1 MQVDLLVLLG
11 ILGGIGAVGT
21 YAVGALRG
29 IKKWVRATAASS
41 EQAAEQ
47 LTTTSSVTVGAHVE
61 QTAAELA
68 RINWRLDE
76 QDRIGAE
83 NRDRAIRA
91 ETLAAAAHERL
102 DKHLVHDHG
111 FHVTPNE
118 TKEN

>member
-47 LTTTSSVTVGAHVE
+47 LTTTGSVTVGAHVE

-83 NRDRAIRA
+83 NRDRSIEAKA
-91 ETLAAAAHERL
+91 LAQYAHERL
-102 DKHLVHDHG
+102 DHHLTNEHGVHL
-111 FHVTPNE
+111 TPSQSE
-118 TKEN
+118 EI

>member
-47 LTTTSSVTVGAHVE
+47 LTTTGSVTV
-61 QTAAELA
+61 
-68 RINWRLDE
+68 NWRLDE

-83 NRDRAIRA
+83 NRDRSIEAKA
-91 ETLAAAAHERL
+91 LAQYAHERL
-102 DKHLVHDHG
+102 DHHLTNEHGVHL
-111 FHVTPNE
+111 TPNE